1 MNYLTKSPFLFK
13 ETQLA
18 LLDAAIKEASIS
30 MSKLFQQELDRV
42 FREAVVRECGAM
54 PDDRVLRSKGQIVID
69 SDYVHRLLW
78 KRDDGKYHEIAA
90 VTCQFGKVS
99 LPPTF

>member
-1 MNYLTKSPFLFK
+1 MNYPARSPFRT
-13 ETQLA
+13 TQLSA
-18 LLDAAIKEASIS
+18 LDSALKEASIS
-30 MSKLFQQELDRV
+30 VSKFFYQELDRV
-42 FREAVVRECGAM
+42 FRAAIIRECGEM

-69 SDYVHRLLW
+69 SDHVHRLLW

-99 LPPTF
+99 PPTTF